1 MARTK
6 DPELHASDDF
16 GPAMAGLLAPRWERV
31 WSELDR
37 IGKGEDAEAIHDVR
51 VASRR
56 LRAAMDVAADCF
68 PAPWYASLHR
78 TAKDITAALGAVR
91 DRDVL
96 LAALGAQRAAADQKD
111 IPALDALT
119 AQLESERR
127 VARREM
133 REFLAVLESSGARA
147 ESGRRFAGAAGGG
160 ARR

>member
-6 DPELHASDDF
+6 DPELQATDDF
-16 GPAMAGLLAPRWERV
+16 GPAMAGLIAPRWERV
-31 WSELDR
+31 WAALDR
-37 IGKGEDAEAIHDVR
+37 IGKGDDAEAIHDVR

-56 LRAAMDVAADCF
+56 LRAAMEVAADCF
-68 PAPWYASLHR
+68 PAQWYASLHR

-96 LAALGAQRAAADQKD
+96 LIALNEQRAAADPND
-111 IPALDALT
+111 IPALDALI
-119 AQLESERR
+119 AQVESERR

-147 ESGRRFAGAAGGG
+147 ESRRRFASAASKG
-160 ARR
+160 AR